1 MGAESG
7 LAERLLALGDARD
20 EDEVDREQRRLEVAK
35 DASDLVL
42 QGRLS
47 LLHLV
52 AMKQTKHLLTSDS
65 KLART
70 EGTLLL
76 AEVVKG
82 TLTVLTKHEV
92 DHVLAF
98 FLRTSQ
104 GLAYANGDPVG
115 VQGAARQHGGHGGVW
130 WDQEDGGGVGR
141 DPLCLGGHEAHEGEC
156 KAPGAVAL

>member
-52 AMKQTKHLLTSDS
+52 AMNKQNTFY
-65 KLART
+65 
-70 EGTLLL
+70 
-76 AEVVKG
+76 V
-82 TLTVLTKHEV
+82 
-92 DHVLAF
+92 
-98 FLRTSQ
+98 
-104 GLAYANGDPVG
+104 
-115 VQGAARQHGGHGGVW
+115 RQ
-130 WDQEDGGGVGR
+130 
-141 DPLCLGGHEAHEGEC
+141 
-156 KAPGAVAL
+156 

>member
-98 FLRTSQ
+98 FCERLKDWHTLRATLS
-104 GLAYANGDPVG
+104 GCRALLGNTEGTG
-115 VQGAARQHGGHGGVW
+115 GSGGIKKMAAG
-130 WDQEDGGGVGR
+130 
-141 DPLCLGGHEAHEGEC
+141 
-156 KAPGAVAL
+156 